1 MEVFMDK
8 RLLLLVLAAWAL
20 PLTLPAKTISTCDQY
35 QAVTVGS
42 YVVQTDYWNKGQCP
56 GTQCVNIDDETGA
69 YTVTQVAPNCSPKVS
84 SYPSIM
90 YGKGW
95 YQESPHCD
103 LPARISSLKNVLS
116 DWDFSPTYAGSW
128 DAAYD
133 IWFCPDNSCGVTGFT
148 GGAEMMIWVDYQN
161 THGWQDDQGPVTL
174 EGNTWEVWKWKI
186 DNPTEQRIYVA
197 YLAKNLAHSVT
208 NLDLTAFF
216 KDSEARGFIQPSW
229 YLYAVEAGIEIAD
242 RGVPFTCNHF
252 SVSVNQKPATKAN
265 YGFIPTFTPTPIPTP
280 DMSPI
285 PPPP

>member
-1 MEVFMDK
+1 MNKTILIFA
-8 RLLLLVLAAWAL
+8 LAAWGGSF
-20 PLTLPAKTISTCDQY
+20 TIQAKTISTCDQY

-56 GTQCVNIDDETGA
+56 GTQCVNIDDVTGA

-95 YQESPHCD
+95 YQETPHCD
-103 LPARISSLKNVLS
+103 LPAQISSLKNVLS
-116 DWDFSPTYAGSW
+116 DWDFTPTYTGAW

-161 THGWQDDQGPVTL
+161 TRGWQEDQGPVTL
-174 EGNTWEVWKWKI
+174 DGNTWEVWKWKI
-186 DNPTEQRIYVA
+186 DNDKEQRIYVA
-197 YLAKNLAHSVT
+197 YLAKKLAHSVT

-216 KDSEARGFIQPSW
+216 KDSEDRGFIQPSW

-242 RGVPFTCNHF
+242 KGVPFTCNHF
-252 SVSVNQKPATKAN
+252 SVSVNKKA
-265 YGFIPTFTPTPIPTP
+265 P
-280 DMSPI
+280 DEDQLWVYPHLYPHPYPLARFVADS
-285 PPPP
+285 